1 METIDPKALEG
12 LVRKVLND
20 IVAGNGGCGCG
31 CNDSVRHV
39 DKSGIMS
46 IKLQKIKPEPF
57 NTGKPGDKVFL
68 KDLVS
73 LEESPRLGFGVME
86 MDHSSFDWTL
96 NYDEVDYIIE
106 GRLEIIIDGRKT
118 VADAGEIIFIPKG
131 SSITFSAPGFT
142 RFMYVVYPA
151 DWANQ

>member
-1 METIDPKALEG
+1 MAAIDSKALEG
-12 LVRKVLND
+12 MVRKVLAE
-20 IVAGNGGCGCG
+20 IIAEKGGCCG
-31 CNDSVRHV
+31 NDGVRHV
-39 DKSGIMS
+39 DKSGIIS
-46 IKLQKIKPEPF
+46 IKLPRIKPEPF

-68 KDLVS
+68 KDLAS

-106 GRLEIIIDGRKT
+106 GRLEIIKDGRT
-118 VADAGEIIFIPKG
+118 IAADQGEVILIPKG
-131 SSITFSAPGFT
+131 SSITFSSPGFV